1 MRYEENMRCSISREV
16 WQQIKAGYAAG
27 IGLREIAR
35 KMNIPEGTVLAKAK
49 RQGWTQQI
57 AAAKQAVVLPQSNA
71 ITPLQSIAAV
81 MQERGE
87 RYRERV
93 AGVSERV
100 IGHVESMD
108 PDEILARSAQF
119 EKIDTIAR
127 RTFGLN
133 QAPSCQG
140 SLTLSVLT
148 NHAVVQVK
156 ATVPNVPSP
165 AG

>member
-1 MRYEENMRCSISREV
+1 MVQVPMHLSRDIWE
-16 WQQIKAGYAAG
+16 QIKAGYAAG
-27 IGLREIAR
+27 VGLREIAR
-35 KMNIPEGTVLAKAK
+35 KMNVPEGTVLARAK
-49 RQGWTQQI
+49 REGWTQQI
-57 AAAKQAVVLPQSNA
+57 AAAKQAFVLPQSNA

-81 MQERGE
+81 MQDRGE

-100 IGHVESMD
+100 IGHVEAMEA
-108 PDEILARSAQF
+108 DEILTHSAQL

-133 QAPSCQG
+133 EAASAQG

-148 NHAVVQVK
+148 NHAIVQVK
-156 ATVPNVPSP
+156 ASLPTAPSP
-165 AG
+165 DE

>member
-1 MRYEENMRCSISREV
+1 MRLSNDT

-35 KMNIPEGTVLAKAK
+35 KMNVPAGTVLARAK
-49 RQGWTQQI
+49 REGWTQQI
-57 AAAKQAVVLPQSNA
+57 AAAKQAIAPMQSNA

-87 RYRERV
+87 RYRERI

-100 IGHVESMD
+100 AGHVESMA
-108 PDEILARSAQF
+108 PDEILSRSAQL
-119 EKIDTIAR
+119 EKIDSIAR

-133 QAPSCQG
+133 EALPSQG
-140 SLTLSVLT
+140 ALNLNVLA
-148 NHAVVQVK
+148 NHSAVQII
-156 ATVPNVPSP
+156 ADSGSQRPTVE
-165 AG
+165 

>member
-1 MRYEENMRCSISREV
+1 M
-16 WQQIKAGYAAG
+16 
-27 IGLREIAR
+27 
-35 KMNIPEGTVLAKAK
+35 
-49 RQGWTQQI
+49 
-57 AAAKQAVVLPQSNA
+57 
-71 ITPLQSIAAV
+71 QSIAAV

-87 RYRERV
+87 RYRERI

-100 IGHVESMD
+100 VGHIEAMC
-108 PDEILARSAQF
+108 PDEILTRSAQF

-133 QAPSCQG
+133 EAPSSHG

-156 ATVPNVPSP
+156 AQGAPGLTNLDEEQ
-165 AG
+165 

>member
-1 MRYEENMRCSISREV
+1 MRGVISRDIWE
-16 WQQIKAGYAAG
+16 QIKAGYAAG
-27 IGLREIAR
+27 IGLQEIAR
-35 KMNIPEGTVLAKAK
+35 KMNVAEGTVLARAK
-49 RQGWTQQI
+49 REGWTQQI
-57 AAAKQAVVLPQSNA
+57 AAAKQAIALTQSNA

-87 RYRERV
+87 RCRERI

-100 IGHVESMD
+100 VGRIETMC
-108 PDEILARSAQF
+108 PDKILDCSAQF

-133 QAPSCQG
+133 DVPSNQE

-148 NHAVVQVK
+148 NHAIVRVV
-156 ATVPNVPSP
+156 TPMPNEK
-165 AG
+165 